1 MKGFK
6 FKILLIISGMLISF
20 GSCNELFKKS
30 GKGKSSAEK
39 QSDIKIV
46 KEYFANHQLKSE
58 ISVRGKMREG
68 ITKNYNK
75 SGNLISEVNY
85 SNNKL
90 DGLSTNYYA
99 SGKVHSTIMYKN
111 GVKNG
116 ETVWY
121 YESGKVFRVTPFTD
135 GEINGIQKFYFEDG
149 KPMAEV
155 PYKNGQPGIG
165 TKEYSK
171 EGNLITKYPTI
182 KFDEINHILVEDKL
196 ILKVRL
202 SNNSYRVEFFKG
214 NLADGKYLSDNLTE
228 IPDNRG
234 VCTFE
239 YYVPSGYVKNEKLNF
254 VVKYKTDYDLP
265 YIMQKS
271 YNLVLQH

>member
-1 MKGFK
+1 MKGSNL
-6 FKILLIISGMLISF
+6 KILLIISGLLIFLS
-20 GSCNELFKKS
+20 SCNELFKKS
-30 GKGKSSAEK
+30 GKDNLSSGK

-46 KEYFANHQLKSE
+46 KEYFDNHHLKSE
-58 ISVRGKMREG
+58 ISVRGKVRQG

-111 GVKNG
+111 SEKNG
-116 ETVWY
+116 ESIWY
-121 YESGKVFRVTPFTD
+121 YEDGKVFRVTPFTD
-135 GEINGIQKFYFEDG
+135 GKIDGIQKFYFEDG

-171 EGNLITKYPTI
+171 EGNLIKKYPVI
-182 KFDEINHILVEDKL
+182 KFEEINHIFVEDKF
-196 ILKVRL
+196 ILKVKL
-202 SNNSYRVEFFKG
+202 SNNSYRVEFFHG
-214 NLADGKYLSDNLTE
+214 NLIEGKYLPDNLVE
-228 IPDNRG
+228 IPDKRG
-234 VCTFE
+234 ICTFE
-239 YYVPSGYVKNEKLNF
+239 YYVPPGYVKMEKLNI
-254 VVKYKTDYDLP
+254 VARYKTDYGLP
-265 YIMQKS
+265 YILQKT
-271 YNLVLQH
+271 YNLALQH